1 MPRLGILFRTRF
13 EYFQRKFLTK
23 FVNNLLAQ
31 VTPFLFYTVGGYLVI
46 VGRLDIGALVAVIAA
61 YKDLPDP
68 VKELIDWDQERLD
81 VSIKYGQVIEQFSAE
96 DITPAEV
103 QRVLPTPELPRRGSI
118 DGCEDIAL
126 AGRSF
131 PRAENSLVVIHH
143 QDILI
148 RTCFTHLLT

>member
-1 MPRLGILFRTRF
+1 M
-13 EYFQRKFLTK
+13 
-23 FVNNLLAQ
+23 
-31 VTPFLFYTVGGYLVI
+31 TPFLFYTVGGYLVI

-118 DGCEDIAL
+118 VASNLMLNDDSGAPVL
-126 AGRSF
+126 SGVGSK
-131 PRAENSLVVIHH
+131 PP
-143 QDILI
+143 
-148 RTCFTHLLT
+148 TGMP